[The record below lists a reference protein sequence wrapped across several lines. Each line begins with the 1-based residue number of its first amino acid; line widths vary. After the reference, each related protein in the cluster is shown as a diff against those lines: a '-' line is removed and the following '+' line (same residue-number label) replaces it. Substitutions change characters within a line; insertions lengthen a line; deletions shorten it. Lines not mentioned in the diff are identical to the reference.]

1 MRRVGVMP
9 FMVGGWSPFDELS
22 TLRRDSQKTSATG
35 CVPHM
40 RISAWLVPAWAGQ
53 FAAHLKELGLRA
65 SMGKVGQMLAQ
76 RDGRIVLRHQFEKQ
90 TTQVTGCTALAVS
103 VNQPNTH
110 RELAP
115 DGGLRGRSADRSDR
129 GSADRLNLSG

>member
-65 SMGKVGQMLAQ
+65 SMGKVGQCWDNAMAESFFVTNS
-76 RDGRIVLRHQFEKQ
+76 RSGPLR
-90 TTQVTGCTALAVS
+90 
-103 VNQPNTH
+103 
-110 RELAP
+110 
-115 DGGLRGRSADRSDR
+115 
-129 GSADRLNLSG
+129 